1 MNPRVVAC
9 AIAFATLL
17 AGLASAQAPASQP
30 SPSSPAVQ
38 PTPTPSDTSSQA
50 TLYFYRYKQFV
61 GSALSPSVY
70 CDDAE
75 LARMDNG
82 KYFTVRLA
90 PGHHT
95 FRSNDK
101 QSGIELDLKPGEKD
115 YIRVEIATGLAK
127 GHGRLVSVAPDQGTY
142 EIKKLKPLESNKVK
156 DTQHVSIAEIGN

>member
-1 MNPRVVAC
+1 MKPRVVAC

-30 SPSSPAVQ
+30 SPSSPVVQ
-38 PTPTPSDTSSQA
+38 PTATPSDTSSQA

-82 KYFTVRLA
+82 KYFTVTLA

-101 QSGIELDLKPGEKD
+101 QSGIELDLS
-115 YIRVEIATGLAK
+115 RAK
-127 GHGRLVSVAPDQGTY
+127 STTSVS
-142 EIKKLKPLESNKVK
+142 KLLRDWQKGMAGWHPSQRTKVLMK
-156 DTQHVSIAEIGN
+156 SRN